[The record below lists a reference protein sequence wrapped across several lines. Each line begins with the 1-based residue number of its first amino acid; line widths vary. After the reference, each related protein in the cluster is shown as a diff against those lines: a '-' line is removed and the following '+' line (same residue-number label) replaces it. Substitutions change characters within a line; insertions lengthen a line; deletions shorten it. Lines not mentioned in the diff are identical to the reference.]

1 MAKPWDLK
9 ADLFICFV
17 EEGSCIIAPMH
28 PSLAGVLIF
37 KETFICAFQFHPKQ
51 FDTYVLF
58 AAFSHADDGL
68 VLCPPSRRVSEE
80 DTEGLSSL
88 GAATQAEGCPKRYQ
102 YARQYCG
109 QAAMCPVQDRVKK

>member
-51 FDTYVLF
+51 FDAYVLF
-58 AAFSHADDGL
+58 AAFSHADDGFFVPL
-68 VLCPPSRRVSEE
+68 VGEFLKRTQRVYPVWGRLPRLKDAPRGTNMPGSIVVRLPCARCR
-80 DTEGLSSL
+80 TE
-88 GAATQAEGCPKRYQ
+88 
-102 YARQYCG
+102 
-109 QAAMCPVQDRVKK
+109 